1 MRVGVLSDSHGNIG
15 GLIDALDY
23 LKSQGAERIFFLGH
37 DVRDLEKV
45 LDLKKA
51 LKKAESGIS
60 EDTDF
65 LMTVGEF
72 LDQKEGITP
81 KLSKKKITDEVSWFK
96 QNLLKVPGEGEPEY
110 LLKTLPDREFEI
122 VGGRI
127 LLFVHNP
134 KVLSKED
141 LASASLILYGFTHL
155 YQVNEVGGRYF
166 INPGHL
172 MNQEDQ
178 GRPPTF
184 AIVELEGRG
193 EVTILDLRFRTL
205 LSQPLDLE
213 KKRKLTVQ

>member
-15 GLIDALDY
+15 GLLDAIDFLRT
-23 LKSQGAERIFFLGH
+23 QGVEKIFFLGH
-37 DVRDLEKV
+37 DVRDLDKV

-51 LKKAESGIS
+51 LRSAEGSIA

-65 LMTVGEF
+65 LMTVGDF
-72 LDQKEGITP
+72 LERKEGIQ
-81 KLSKKKITDEVSWFK
+81 KKFSKKKVTDELLWLK
-96 QNLLKVPGEGEPEY
+96 ENLLKVPGEGEPEY
-110 LLKTLPDREFEI
+110 LLKTLPDRDFEI

-134 KVLSKED
+134 KILSKED
-141 LASASLILYGFTHL
+141 LASASLILYGYTHI

-172 MNQEDQ
+172 MSGEDQ

-184 AIVELEGRG
+184 AIVDLSGRG